1 MGDVLRDEVSS
12 GSGLASVIRESISK
26 GQLVDASVCSHLLR
40 VPFGKALSGGGG
52 YILDGYPRSVA
63 QVHSFFEETAPEH
76 LPEKVVEITM
86 DREVALAK
94 LLGRRQCASCGQSF
108 NVTDIRRDGFD
119 MPPILPSDEVCPR
132 RRLTSECT
140 SDFIKRNDDTE
151 ETIRERFKVYDE
163 ETKPVLAFFKERG
176 MLSTFMV
183 KKGIADS
190 QKLFTLLQEA
200 SLN

>member
-1 MGDVLRDEVSS
+1 
-12 GSGLASVIRESISK
+12 
-26 GQLVDASVCSHLLR
+26 
-40 VPFGKALSGGGG
+40 
-52 YILDGYPRSVA
+52 
-63 QVHSFFEETAPEH
+63 
-76 LPEKVVEITM
+76 
-86 DREVALAK
+86 
-94 LLGRRQCASCGQSF
+94 
-108 NVTDIRRDGFD
+108 